1 MSALTE
7 IVSAD
12 VVVAVG
18 MLLLF
23 ASVITPNYAQ
33 RMQQNVATPLPID
46 STPDLRR
53 WRHNGEQPS
62 TDQSNRAQT
71 VEWPEVDELLN

>member
-7 IVSAD
+7 MVSAD

-23 ASVITPNYAQ
+23 ASVVTPNYAQ
-33 RMQQNVATPLPID
+33 RMDQRVATPLPIE
-46 STPDLRR
+46 STPDVRR
-53 WRHNGEQPS
+53 WRHNGEQPF

-71 VEWPEVDELLN
+71 VEWPEVNELI